1 VCTIAHVT
9 RIIFTGG
16 RLIDPAAGVDAIRDI
31 VVDGDRVAYVAPSG
45 SVAPTPEDRVVDVSG
60 LIVTPGLI
68 DLHGHW
74 YDGSPYGI
82 DPVANLAGGVTTA
95 IDAGTTGF
103 SNFASFRRHTV
114 ERAPVRVLAY
124 LHVAAAGLVSTLV
137 GELHDLRF
145 ARPRETAA
153 IIAENRDV
161 IVGVKV
167 RLGTEPCGDNIAAA
181 LDAALE
187 AATLAGVPLMAH
199 NSEGA
204 DVPAALER
212 MRPGDVLTH
221 AFTASGSGIRGA
233 DGRILPEAHQA
244 RARGVRFDIG
254 HGCGSFSWE
263 AADQAL
269 AEGLMPD
276 AISTD
281 LHRYS
286 IERPV
291 VDLPTTLSRFLDLGM
306 SLDDVVR
313 AATAGPAA
321 IIGRPDLGTLSSGAP
336 ADVTVMRLVNE
347 PRELPDAD
355 GVRRT
360 VSNRL
365 EAVWTM
371 VGGVLHDAQEV
382 PIDLRPLLDAD
393 REVDC
398 SVPI

>member
-1 VCTIAHVT
+1 MT
-9 RIIFTGG
+9 RIILHGG
-16 RLIDPAAGVDAIRDI
+16 RLIDPAAGIDDRRD
-31 VVDGDRVAYVAPSG
+31 VVVEDGRVAEVAATG
-45 SVAPTPEDRVVDVSG
+45 SVASAPDDRIVDVTG

-82 DPVANLAGGVTTA
+82 DPIANLAGGVTTA

-103 SNFASFRRHTV
+103 SNFASFRRHTI
-114 ERAPVRVLAY
+114 EPAPLRVLAF
-124 LHVAAAGLVSTLV
+124 LHVAAAGLVTTLV
-137 GELHDLRF
+137 GELHDLRL

-153 IIAENRDV
+153 VIAEHRD
-161 IVGVKV
+161 ILVGVKV
-167 RLGTEPCGDNIAAA
+167 RLGTEPCGENVAAA

-199 NSEGA
+199 ISDGA
-204 DVPAALER
+204 DVPALLER
-212 MRPGDVLTH
+212 MRPGDVVTH
-221 AFTASGSGIRGA
+221 AFTGSPSGIRGE
-233 DGRILPEAHQA
+233 DGRIRPEVH
-244 RARGVRFDIG
+244 RAAERGIRFDIG
-254 HGCGSFSWE
+254 HGCGSFSWGTAE
-263 AADQAL
+263 QAL
-269 AEGLMPD
+269 SEGLIPD

-291 VDLPTTLSRFLDLGM
+291 VDLPTTLSRFLELGM
-306 SLDDVVR
+306 TLDEVVR
-313 AATAGPAA
+313 AATIGPAS
-321 IIGRPDLGTLSSGAP
+321 IIGRPELGTLRPGGA
-336 ADVTVMRLVNE
+336 ADVTVMRVVDE
-347 PRELPDAD
+347 PRELPDAN
-355 GVRRT
+355 GVRRA
-360 VSNRL
+360 VRQQL

-371 VGGVLHDAQEV
+371 AGGILHAASET

>member
-1 VCTIAHVT
+1 VT
-9 RIIFTGG
+9 RLILTGG
-16 RLIDPAAGVDAIRDI
+16 RLIDPAAGVHADRDI
-31 VVDGDRVAYVAPSG
+31 VIDDDRIAYVAPNG
-45 SVAPTPEDRVVDVSG
+45 AVAPAPDDDVIDVSG
-60 LIVTPGLI
+60 LLVTPGLI

-74 YDGSPYGI
+74 YDGSPYGL
-82 DPVANLAGGVTTA
+82 DPAANLAGGVTTA

-103 SNFASFRRHTV
+103 SNFASFRRHTI
-114 ERAPVRVLAY
+114 EQAPVRILAF
-124 LHVAAAGLVSTLV
+124 LHVAAAGLVTTVV
-137 GELHDLRF
+137 GELHDLRY

-153 IIAENRDV
+153 VVADHRDV

-167 RLGTEPCGDNIAAA
+167 RLGTEPCGGNVAAA

-199 NSEGA
+199 VSNGA

-221 AFTASGSGIRGA
+221 SFTASGTGIRGG
-233 DGRILPEAHQA
+233 DGRIVPEAH
-244 RARGVRFDIG
+244 RAAERGVRFDIG

-269 AEGLMPD
+269 AEGLLPD
-276 AISTD
+276 SISTD

-291 VDLPTTLSRFLDLGM
+291 VDLPTTLSRFLELGM
-306 SLDDVVR
+306 PLEDVVR
-313 AATAGPAA
+313 AATIGPAT
-321 IIGRPDLGTLSSGAP
+321 IMGRPELGTLRPGGP
-336 ADVTVMRLVNE
+336 ADITVLRLVDE
-347 PRELPDAD
+347 PRELPDAQ
-355 GVRRT
+355 GVRRM
-360 VSNRL
+360 VHRRL
-365 EAVWTM
+365 EAVWTIA
-371 VGGVLHDAQEV
+371 GGVAHESGKI
-382 PIDLRPLLDAD
+382 PIDLRPFLDAD